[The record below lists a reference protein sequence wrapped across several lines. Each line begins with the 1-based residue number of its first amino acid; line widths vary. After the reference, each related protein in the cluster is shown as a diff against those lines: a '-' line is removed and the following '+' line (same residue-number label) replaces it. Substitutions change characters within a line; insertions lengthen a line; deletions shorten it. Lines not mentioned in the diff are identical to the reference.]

1 MEHRKSRNKGPNT
14 IQDSI
19 DSSAGNSGGEEG
31 EVKGGYYSLP
41 TQRFTTVVQ
50 VLLLLDLVSSITL
63 WLCGGDNDYLEDNV
77 KHFKIRDSVFDLA
90 AIAFVKGSILFF
102 VYPWLEHL
110 SMKQIDQPYDNRLA
124 SRKCFC
130 HSLAIFL
137 SVGSLA
143 YSITKGVLIYEV
155 RSEKEHKLHPTY
167 YALVI
172 SSVVFSLLESV
183 FSLSSFVAMRRLK
196 VLRILHTPNDAESS
210 KKKPKVNLGRL
221 MTLAKPV
228 SSCFLHLLYNLTIF
242 NDLNCCGWRMNMFQ
256 FYNTQL
262 SSSFLWVNSQ

>member
-1 MEHRKSRNKGPNT
+1 MEHRKSGNSQQSTMQG
-14 IQDSI
+14 SI
-19 DSSAGNSGGEEG
+19 NSASHEPAGNPAGEEG

-41 TQRFTTVVQ
+41 TWRYTTMVQ
-50 VLLLLDLVSSITL
+50 ALLLLDLVSSATL
-63 WLCGGDNDYLEDNV
+63 WLCGGNSNYLEDSV
-77 KHFKIRDSVFDLA
+77 KHFNIRDSVFDLA

-110 SMKQIDQPYDNRLA
+110 SMKQIDHPYDKGLA
-124 SRKCFC
+124 SRKCYC
-130 HSLAIFL
+130 HFLAIFL

-172 SSVVFSLLESV
+172 SSVVFALLESV
-183 FSLSSFVAMRRLK
+183 LSLSSFVAMRRLK
-196 VLRILHTPNDAESS
+196 VQRILHTPNDAEPSQR
-210 KKKPKVNLGRL
+210 KKVNLGRL

-228 SSCFLHLLYNLTIF
+228 SLCFLHLL
-242 NDLNCCGWRMNMFQ
+242 
-256 FYNTQL
+256 
-262 SSSFLWVNSQ
+262 